1 MEKLELHY
9 YLSDKQS
16 FEKMDAF
23 VKNKAESELLKVFKE
38 ISDILELD
46 LNFEIEALSEGG
58 IKEFIKILKKKKTK
72 KQIAKIMAVIGV
84 IFSGVLTNIISDQF
98 TKNPE
103 LEKSQLEESQL
114 NIKKLK
120 KDLEKEDLTEEESTI
135 IIQNLT
141 VIISNTDKIKFHR
154 SNFYSNL
161 LKENKIEQ
169 ISTTELDENNK
180 PLSKEKKVLRENFNS
195 FIVHKVKIDSEFIE
209 DANIEIVSPV
219 LKKGKM
225 KWRGYYDNKPISFNL
240 MDSGFRNSVLNR
252 EVSFQNGTSI
262 KCLLEFEKEMDDEGN
277 IKITEINVFDVT
289 NIFEGE
295 TTIITKRGKEII
307 EEKKQMKLDFGKN
320 DE

>member
-9 YLSDKQS
+9 YLSDKS
-16 FEKMDAF
+16 HSMDAF
-23 VKNKAESELLKVFKE
+23 VKNKAEAELLKVFKE
-38 ISDILELD
+38 ISELLELD
-46 LNFEIEALSEGG
+46 LSFEIEALTEGG

-72 KQIAKIMAVIGV
+72 KQIAKILAVVGV

-120 KDLEKEDLTEEESTI
+120 RDLEKEDILEEESTLI
-135 IIQNLT
+135 IENLT

-169 ISTTELDENNK
+169 ISTTELDENNN
-180 PLSKEKKVLRENFNS
+180 PLSEEKKVSIENFNK

-225 KWRGYYDNKPISFNL
+225 KWRGYYDSKPISFNL
-240 MDSGFRNSVLNR
+240 LDSDFRNSVLNR

-277 IKITEINVFDVT
+277 IKTTEINVFDVS

-307 EEKKQMKLDFGKN
+307 EEKKQTKLDFGTN
-320 DE
+320 NE

>member
-9 YLSDKQS
+9 YLSDES
-16 FEKMDAF
+16 HSMDAF
-23 VKNKAESELLKVFKE
+23 VKNKAEAELLKVFKE
-38 ISDILELD
+38 ISDLLELD
-46 LNFEIEALSEGG
+46 LSFEIEALTEGG

-72 KQIAKIMAVIGV
+72 KQIAKILAVVGV

-120 KDLEKEDLTEEESTI
+120 RDLEKEDILEEESTLI
-135 IIQNLT
+135 IENLT

-169 ISTTELDENNK
+169 ISTTELDENNN
-180 PLSKEKKVLRENFNS
+180 PLSEEKKVSIENFNK

-225 KWRGYYDNKPISFNL
+225 KWRGYYDSKPISFNL
-240 MDSGFRNSVLNR
+240 LDSDFRNSVLNR

-277 IKITEINVFDVT
+277 IKTTEINVFDVS

-307 EEKKQMKLDFGKN
+307 EEKKQTKLDFGTN
-320 DE
+320 NE

>member
-9 YLSDKQS
+9 YLSDKS
-16 FEKMDAF
+16 HSMDAF
-23 VKNKAESELLKVFKE
+23 VKNKAEAELLKVFKE
-38 ISDILELD
+38 ISELLELD
-46 LNFEIEALSEGG
+46 LSFEIEALTEGG

-72 KQIAKIMAVIGV
+72 KQIAKILAVVGV

-120 KDLEKEDLTEEESTI
+120 RDLEKEDILEEESTLI
-135 IIQNLT
+135 IENLT

-169 ISTTELDENNK
+169 ISTTELDENNN
-180 PLSKEKKVLRENFNS
+180 PLSEEKKVSRENFNK

-209 DANIEIVSPV
+209 DVNIEIVSPV

-225 KWRGYYDNKPISFNL
+225 KWRGYYDSKPISFNL
-240 MDSGFRNSVLNR
+240 LDSDFRNSVLNR

-262 KCLLEFEKEMDDEGN
+262 KCLLEFEKEMDGEGN
-277 IKITEINVFDVT
+277 IKTTEINVFDVS

-307 EEKKQMKLDFGKN
+307 EEKKQTKLDFGTN
-320 DE
+320 NE

>member
-9 YLSDKQS
+9 YLSDKS
-16 FEKMDAF
+16 HSMDAF
-23 VKNKAESELLKVFKE
+23 VKNKAEAELLKVFKE
-38 ISDILELD
+38 ISELLELD
-46 LNFEIEALSEGG
+46 LSFEIEALTEGG

-72 KQIAKIMAVIGV
+72 KQIAKILAVVGV

-114 NIKKLK
+114 NIKKSK
-120 KDLEKEDLTEEESTI
+120 RDLEKEDILEEESTLI
-135 IIQNLT
+135 IENLT

-169 ISTTELDENNK
+169 ISTTELDENNN
-180 PLSKEKKVLRENFNS
+180 PLSEEKKVSRENFNK

-209 DANIEIVSPV
+209 DVNIEIVSPV

-225 KWRGYYDNKPISFNL
+225 KWRGYYDSKPISFIL
-240 MDSGFRNSVLNR
+240 SDYIYKTKDCKL
-252 EVSFQNGTSI
+252 
-262 KCLLEFEKEMDDEGN
+262 KPY
-277 IKITEINVFDVT
+277 
-289 NIFEGE
+289 
-295 TTIITKRGKEII
+295 IIYC
-307 EEKKQMKLDFGKN
+307 
-320 DE
+320 

>member
-9 YLSDKQS
+9 YLSDKS
-16 FEKMDAF
+16 HSMDAF
-23 VKNKAESELLKVFKE
+23 VKNKAEAELLKVFKE
-38 ISDILELD
+38 ISELIELD
-46 LNFEIEALSEGG
+46 LSFEIEALTEGG

-72 KQIAKIMAVIGV
+72 KQIAKILAVVGV

-120 KDLEKEDLTEEESTI
+120 RDLEKEDILEEESTLI
-135 IIQNLT
+135 IENLT

-169 ISTTELDENNK
+169 ISTTELDENNNT
-180 PLSKEKKVLRENFNS
+180 LSEEKKVSRENFNK

-209 DANIEIVSPV
+209 DVNIEIVSPV

-225 KWRGYYDNKPISFNL
+225 KWRGYYDSKPISFNL
-240 MDSGFRNSVLNR
+240 LDSDFRNSVLNR

-277 IKITEINVFDVT
+277 IKTTKINVFDVS

-307 EEKKQMKLDFGKN
+307 EEKKQTKLDFGTN
-320 DE
+320 NE

>member
-9 YLSDKQS
+9 YLSDES
-16 FEKMDAF
+16 HSMDAF
-23 VKNKAESELLKVFKE
+23 VKNKAEAELLKVFKE
-38 ISDILELD
+38 ISDLLELD
-46 LNFEIEALSEGG
+46 LSFEIEALTEGG

-72 KQIAKIMAVIGV
+72 KQIANILAVVGV

-120 KDLEKEDLTEEESTI
+120 RDLEKEDILERESTLI
-135 IIQNLT
+135 IENLT

-169 ISTTELDENNK
+169 ISTTELDENNN
-180 PLSKEKKVLRENFNS
+180 PLSEEKKVSRENFNE

-225 KWRGYYDNKPISFNL
+225 KWRGYYDSKPISFNL
-240 MDSGFRNSVLNR
+240 LDSDFRNSVLNR

-277 IKITEINVFDVT
+277 IKTTEINVFDVS

-307 EEKKQMKLDFGKN
+307 EEKKQTKLDFGTN
-320 DE
+320 NE

>member
-9 YLSDKQS
+9 YLSDKS
-16 FEKMDAF
+16 HSMDAF
-23 VKNKAESELLKVFKE
+23 VKNKAEAELLKVFKE
-38 ISDILELD
+38 ISELLELD
-46 LNFEIEALSEGG
+46 LSFEIEALTEGG

-72 KQIAKIMAVIGV
+72 KQIAKILAVVGV

-120 KDLEKEDLTEEESTI
+120 RDLEKEDILEEESTLI
-135 IIQNLT
+135 IENLT

-169 ISTTELDENNK
+169 ISTTELDENNN
-180 PLSKEKKVLRENFNS
+180 PLSEEKKVSIENFNK

-209 DANIEIVSPV
+209 DVNIEIVSPV

-225 KWRGYYDNKPISFNL
+225 KWRGYYDSKPISFIL
-240 MDSGFRNSVLNR
+240 LDSDFRNSVLNR

-277 IKITEINVFDVT
+277 IKTTEINVFDVS

-307 EEKKQMKLDFGKN
+307 EEKKQTKLDFGTN
-320 DE
+320 NE

>member
-9 YLSDKQS
+9 YLSDKS
-16 FEKMDAF
+16 HSMDAF
-23 VKNKAESELLKVFKE
+23 VKNKAEAELLKVFKE

-46 LNFEIEALSEGG
+46 LSFEIEALTEGG

-72 KQIAKIMAVIGV
+72 KQITKILAVVGV
-84 IFSGVLTNIISDQF
+84 IFSGVLTNIISDQL

-120 KDLEKEDLTEEESTI
+120 RDLEKEDISEEESTI
-135 IIQNLT
+135 IIENLT
-141 VIISNTDKIKFHR
+141 VLISNTDKIKFHR

-169 ISTTELDENNK
+169 ISTTELDENNV
-180 PLSKEKKVLRENFNS
+180 PLSKEKKVSREDFNK
-195 FIVHKVKIDSEFIE
+195 FIVHKVKIDSEFVE

-219 LKKGKM
+219 LKSGKI
-225 KWRGYYDNKPISFNL
+225 KWRGYYDTKPISFNL
-240 MDSGFRNSVLNR
+240 LDSDFKNSVLNR

-307 EEKKQMKLDFGKN
+307 EEKNQIKLDFGTN
-320 DE
+320 EE

>member
-9 YLSDKQS
+9 YLSDKS
-16 FEKMDAF
+16 HSMDAF
-23 VKNKAESELLKVFKE
+23 VKNKAEAELLKVFKE

-46 LNFEIEALSEGG
+46 LSFEIEALTEGG

-72 KQIAKIMAVIGV
+72 KQITKILAVVGV

-98 TKNPE
+98 TKNQE

-120 KDLEKEDLTEEESTI
+120 RDLEKEDITKEESTLI
-135 IIQNLT
+135 IENLT

-154 SNFYSNL
+154 SNFYSYL

-169 ISTTELDENNK
+169 ISTTELDENNN
-180 PLSKEKKVLRENFNS
+180 PLSEEKKVSRENFNK
-195 FIVHKVKIDSEFIE
+195 FIVHKVKIDSEFVE
-209 DANIEIVSPV
+209 DANVEIVSPV

-225 KWRGYYDNKPISFNL
+225 KWRGYYDSKPISFNL
-240 MDSGFRNSVLNR
+240 LDSDFRNSVLNR

-277 IKITEINVFDVT
+277 IKTTEINVFDVS

-307 EEKKQMKLDFGKN
+307 EEKKQTKLDFGTN
-320 DE
+320 NE

>member
-9 YLSDKQS
+9 YLSDKS
-16 FEKMDAF
+16 HSMDAF
-23 VKNKAESELLKVFKE
+23 VKNKAEAELLKVFKE
-38 ISDILELD
+38 ISELLELD
-46 LNFEIEALSEGG
+46 LSFEIEALTEGG

-72 KQIAKIMAVIGV
+72 KQIAKILAVVGV

-120 KDLEKEDLTEEESTI
+120 RDLEKEDILEEESTLI
-135 IIQNLT
+135 IENLT

-169 ISTTELDENNK
+169 ISTTELDENNNT
-180 PLSKEKKVLRENFNS
+180 LSEEKKVSRENFNK

-209 DANIEIVSPV
+209 DVNIEIVSPV

-225 KWRGYYDNKPISFNL
+225 KWRGYYDSKPISFNL
-240 MDSGFRNSVLNR
+240 LDSDFRNSVLNR

-277 IKITEINVFDVT
+277 IKTTEINVFDVS

-307 EEKKQMKLDFGKN
+307 EEKKQTKLDFGTN
-320 DE
+320 NE

>member
-9 YLSDKQS
+9 YLSDKS
-16 FEKMDAF
+16 HSMDAF
-23 VKNKAESELLKVFKE
+23 VKNKAEAELLKVFKE
-38 ISDILELD
+38 ISELLELD
-46 LNFEIEALSEGG
+46 LSFEIEALTEGG

-72 KQIAKIMAVIGV
+72 KQIAKILAVVGV

-120 KDLEKEDLTEEESTI
+120 RDLEKEDILEEESTLI
-135 IIQNLT
+135 IENLT

-169 ISTTELDENNK
+169 ISTTELDENNNT
-180 PLSKEKKVLRENFNS
+180 LSEEKKVSRENFNK

-209 DANIEIVSPV
+209 DVNIEIVSPV

-225 KWRGYYDNKPISFNL
+225 KWRGYYDSKPISFNL
-240 MDSGFRNSVLNR
+240 LDSDFRNSVLNR

-277 IKITEINVFDVT
+277 IKTTKINVFDVS

-307 EEKKQMKLDFGKN
+307 EEKKQTKLDFGTN
-320 DE
+320 NE